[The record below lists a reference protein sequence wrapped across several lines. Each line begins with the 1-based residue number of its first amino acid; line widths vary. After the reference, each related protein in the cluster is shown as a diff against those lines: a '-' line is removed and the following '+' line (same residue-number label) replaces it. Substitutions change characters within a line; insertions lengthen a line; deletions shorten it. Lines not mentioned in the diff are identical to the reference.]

1 MKKFRNAFTM
11 VELVAVIVIF
21 GIVAAIG
28 SEIYVKIYENYMV
41 SRVMNNLHTKT
52 ELAIEQIAK
61 RLQYRIKDATI
72 ARKPPPN
79 LNVIISTADP
89 DLDDSYKIL
98 EWIGYDVE
106 GLKGFYNGTIYTP
119 AWSGFIDVEDSNA
132 THLSTP
138 GSDLDKE
145 DNITKAVSHNQATI
159 ADAGIIFTGMIGDYN
174 VSKYGWSPSSN
185 TDYVYNIAEYNSTM
199 FRITETN
206 GTKEVYERYKLVWTA
221 YAIVPMKNDSTYCT
235 QADVDESKCNLYLF
249 MNYQPWHLDAFY
261 ETGKNIQK
269 YLLIERISTFKF
281 KQDGDVIR
289 LKLCVKDQIVGKD
302 VAICK
307 EKVVF

>member
-1 MKKFRNAFTM
+1 MKKIRNAFTM

-21 GIVAAIG
+21 GIIAAIG

-72 ARKPPPN
+72 GRRTSN
-79 LNVIISTADP
+79 LDEYIYTGSPA
-89 DLDDSYKIL
+89 LDDTYRIL
-98 EWIGYDVE
+98 EWIGYDDA
-106 GLKGFYNGTIYTP
+106 GLKGFHNGTIYAP
-119 AWSGFIDVEDSNA
+119 AWSGFIDVDDSNG
-132 THLSTP
+132 TYLSTP

-145 DNITKAVSHNQATI
+145 NSIIQSISHGDANLT
-159 ADAGIIFTGMIGDYN
+159 DAGIIFIGRAGDFN
-174 VSKYGWSPSSN
+174 ISKYGWSPS
-185 TDYVYNIAEYNSTM
+185 TDTEYVYDIAEHNRTTIL
-199 FRITETN
+199 ITDGQKPQEI
-206 GTKEVYERYKLVWTA
+206 YERYKLVWTA
-221 YAIVPMKNDSTYCT
+221 YAIAPDPLT
-235 QADVDESKCNLYLF
+235 CNSDCNITLYE
-249 MNYQPWHLDAFY
+249 NYQPWQGDAFDD
-261 ETGKNIQK
+261 TGKNIRK
-269 YLLIERISTFKF
+269 HLLIEHVTTFKF

-302 VAICK
+302 VSICK